1 MKIKSVRYFS
11 GRMLLMLLLFCP
23 LFAVSQDKYEVTASS
38 LNVRKSP
45 SGEAA
50 VIGGLSKGD
59 MVNVRELKGS
69 WAEIDYKNGVGYVAV
84 RYIRFVE
91 SKKQQEPEKKTEKK
105 PEIKSEDKPVVQT
118 VSGSGGEL
126 KSESKKG
133 SDQVSKDDFGISY
146 QFGNPGGGLDFD
158 FNWFDLY
165 WGWYDYK
172 ESGVDISSSS
182 FAINV
187 ILPFSF
193 NIGFFFIRPVIGIGY
208 CHGKVEVKYLSENDV
223 TKTNAFDFLLN
234 PKVGFR
240 IPKKDGES
248 ITIFATYRYDAPNF
262 KFNGGGSWG
271 VGIGKG
277 L

>member
-1 MKIKSVRYFS
+1 MTIRFVHDCL
-11 GRMLLMLLLFCP
+11 GRVLPILLLFCP
-23 LFAVSQDKYEVTASS
+23 LFAVAQNQYEVTATS
-38 LNVRKSP
+38 LNVRKLP
-45 SGEAA
+45 SVESA

-59 MVNVRELKGS
+59 MVNVRELKNS
-69 WAEIDYKNGVGYVAV
+69 WAEIDYKNGVGYVAA

-91 SKKQQEPEKKTEKK
+91 SKKQQEPEKE
-105 PEIKSEDKPVVQT
+105 PEIKSEDKPIVQT

-133 SDQVSKDDFGISY
+133 SDQVATGDCGISY
-146 QFGNPGGGLDFD
+146 QFGNPGGGLDID
-158 FNWFDLY
+158 FNLIDLY

-182 FAINV
+182 FAINLV
-187 ILPFSF
+187 LPYSF
-193 NIGFFFIRPVIGIGY
+193 NLGFFFIRPVIGIGY
-208 CHGKVEVKYLSENDV
+208 CHGKVEAEYLNEKDV

-234 PKVGFR
+234 PKMGFR

-271 VGIGKG
+271 VGIGMG